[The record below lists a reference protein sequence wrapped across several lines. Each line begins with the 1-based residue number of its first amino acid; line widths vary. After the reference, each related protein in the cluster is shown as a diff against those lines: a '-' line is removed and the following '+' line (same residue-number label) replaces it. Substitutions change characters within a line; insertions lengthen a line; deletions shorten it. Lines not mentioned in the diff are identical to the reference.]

1 MTTRRQIL
9 LAGALGTMG
18 VRYGAAQSRAPR
30 VGILSGL
37 PLEKSV
43 LAPVLLKAL
52 AELGYRDGAGMVLE
66 YVSADGLPERYPAV
80 ARELIARKCDV
91 IFTFGGTHALRDAR
105 TSIPVVFLAFDYDP
119 LEQGLV
125 ASLRR
130 PGANI
135 TGVYTPVGELAA
147 KRLEIAQEVL
157 PKASRF
163 LVLTDRH
170 GKAELTALRKIA
182 EARRVQLV
190 LVDYEQPPYDL
201 TSGIETGRQA
211 GVHGVLLTTSPEF
224 GSRRAELSSLFVSYR
239 LPAVVPAYMALQPG
253 SLISYST
260 DISKLAQQAAAMGVR
275 ILKGAKPADI
285 PVEQVDNFELVVNL
299 KMAKMLGVKIPYAVL
314 ARATK
319 VIE

>member
-1 MTTRRQIL
+1 MTTRRQVL
-9 LAGALGTMG
+9 LAGALGAL
-18 VRYGAAQSRAPR
+18 VSPFASPQARPPR

-37 PLEKSV
+37 PFEKSV

-66 YVSADGLPERYPAV
+66 YRSIDGLPDRYPGV

-91 IFTFGGTHALRDAR
+91 IFTFGGTRALRDAQ
-105 TSIPVVFLAFDYDP
+105 TSIPIVFLAFDYDP

-125 ASLRR
+125 ASFQR

-135 TGVYTPVGELAA
+135 TGVYTPAGALAA

-157 PKASRF
+157 PGASRF
-163 LVLTDRH
+163 LLLTDQY
-170 GKAELTALRKIA
+170 GKTELVALRKAA

-201 TSGIETGRQA
+201 AAGIETGRRA

-224 GSRRAELSSLFVSYR
+224 ASRRAELSSLFVSYR
-239 LPAVVPAYMALQPG
+239 LPAVVPAFMASQPG
-253 SLISYST
+253 SLVSYST
-260 DISKLAQQAAAMGVR
+260 DMLKLAQQAAAMGVR
-275 ILKGAKPADI
+275 ILKGAKPVDI
-285 PVEQVDNFELVVNL
+285 PVEQVNEFELVVNL
-299 KMAKMLGVKIPYAVL
+299 KMAKMLGVKIPYSVL